1 MAKTRSMTRKQNH
14 DDTSSSSRKKRFK
27 TYDHGGVA
35 PWLELNH
42 DLLFLVMMQL
52 GVIDFVAFSGVCKS
66 WRSLALNNKKI
77 FMASKPPMLMSIS
90 DPSYKKKE
98 CYCFLE
104 DFEGRKFKTMIPN
117 SSGRTCI
124 GLTCG
129 YLILLGEETKDLWL
143 VNPITR
149 HQLHFPCVPFNAPLF
164 PNGVKAILVFSRTIN
179 GWVFVVLNQSQ
190 REICFSISGKAAWN
204 HVSTSYILDLHAFKG
219 KIYTI
224 DVYGVVCEMVL
235 TPNPKL
241 TLLKIKDMLKPQFL
255 YPGFVSWDEK
265 LYVMD
270 IFLEYS
276 NMVQLLDL
284 DEMKWVTQKERAI
297 GELAFFLSVWRYDAA
312 IKPESWVDSVDP
324 LLKYERYERFIDTS
338 DKSQKHRFFAVDKW
352 YFPDR
357 CLNVD
362 HINE

>member
-1 MAKTRSMTRKQNH
+1 M
-14 DDTSSSSRKKRFK
+14 
-27 TYDHGGVA
+27 GG
-35 PWLELNH
+35 
-42 DLLFLVMMQL
+42 
-52 GVIDFVAFSGVCKS
+52 C
-66 WRSLALNNKKI
+66 
-77 FMASKPPMLMSIS
+77 
-90 DPSYKKKE
+90 
-98 CYCFLE
+98 
-104 DFEGRKFKTMIPN
+104 
-117 SSGRTCI
+117 
-124 GLTCG
+124 
-129 YLILLGEETKDLWL
+129 
-143 VNPITR
+143 
-149 HQLHFPCVPFNAPLF
+149 
-164 PNGVKAILVFSRTIN
+164 
-179 GWVFVVLNQSQ
+179 FVVLNQSQ

-297 GELAFFLSVWRYDAA
+297 GELAFFLSTIV
-312 IKPESWVDSVDP
+312 
-324 LLKYERYERFIDTS
+324 
-338 DKSQKHRFFAVDKW
+338 HRLRQHFRNFFG
-352 YFPDR
+352 FSF
-357 CLNVD
+357 
-362 HINE
+362 